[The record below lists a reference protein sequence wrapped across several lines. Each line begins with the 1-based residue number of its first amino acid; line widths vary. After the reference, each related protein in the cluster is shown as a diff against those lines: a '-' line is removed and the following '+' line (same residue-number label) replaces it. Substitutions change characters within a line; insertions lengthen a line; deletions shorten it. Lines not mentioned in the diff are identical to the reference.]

1 MFIAK
6 KTFQFIFSRKQK
18 IMEILQFFLLQ
29 RRILD
34 MYVLFFCSLSE
45 NSLMFWYY
53 FWSLSSYV
61 FFFIIFIFIFVIF
74 NS

>member
-45 NSLMFWYY
+45 NSLMYY

-61 FFFIIFIFIFVIF
+61 FFIFIFIFVIF
-74 NS
+74 SFLKT